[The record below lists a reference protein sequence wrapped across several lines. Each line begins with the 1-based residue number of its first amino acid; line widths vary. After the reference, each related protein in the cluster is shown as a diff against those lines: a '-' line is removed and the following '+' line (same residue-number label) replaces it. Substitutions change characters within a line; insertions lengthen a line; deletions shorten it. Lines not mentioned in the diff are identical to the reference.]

1 MSNNL
6 YTPLFIL
13 TDCVEEN
20 LETSYSLHELY
31 TFLLRDPYHDN
42 LHVLSAVRDLWCY
55 FYFDEKELVL
65 HPKINL
71 IYSLRSMIVKI
82 ISTNEIMQRLKK
94 STVGLAA
101 QSMLAAIKSMNLFI
115 DILDIFYE
123 SLDQEMQHTLN
134 SIISFDISKLFDQQF
149 NLIEEYPSKFVGL
162 QAAAIKAIRL
172 FIVNHEEHYTES
184 LMDIS
189 KSVRNYHLQYKQFFT
204 CSNSTL

>member
-1 MSNNL
+1 
-6 YTPLFIL
+6 
-13 TDCVEEN
+13 
-20 LETSYSLHELY
+20 
-31 TFLLRDPYHDN
+31 
-42 LHVLSAVRDLWCY
+42 
-55 FYFDEKELVL
+55 
-65 HPKINL
+65 
-71 IYSLRSMIVKI
+71 MIVKI